1 MTQLTKPLYGA
12 FLLSAAWLLCVGQ
25 LNREGIGME
34 TYFMSG
40 KFYVNNGDEKS
51 LAGYFST
58 TAESA
63 MTPTETFKAM
73 FDAVVDEHKV
83 HTKMVCVEQ
92 FNKV

>member
-1 MTQLTKPLYGA
+1 MQ
-12 FLLSAAWLLCVGQ
+12 
-25 LNREGIGME
+25 

-40 KFYVNNGDEKS
+40 KFYVNEGSSK
-51 LAGYFST
+51 LLTGYFST
-58 TAESA
+58 TADSA
-63 MTPTETFKAM
+63 MNPTETFKAM